1 MSQGKVQVTTVPG
14 GLKALA
20 SRDSQPNVMVVYVDK
35 LVNENL
41 DVHNNIIAEDNSI
54 KILHNDRINREQS
67 NSSHHS
73 QEITKRS
80 EDQIVQE
87 SLLNLSPTDESSS
100 NSDDDEESSENEERL
115 PNVVGE
121 QLQLHLKE
129 NSSNFDRDGKVKRS
143 VEEEYGNG
151 DLISQT
157 ININEVGPDVTTPRE
172 HGFSVSSVSS
182 LDSNMRNEINYE
194 ESNEEEEV
202 EDVFDDQLKKIKT
215 NVMFDTSMTS
225 KALVPG
231 KDNIVNKNRLQKSK
245 SKRPNNKQKQ
255 SQKNNSK
262 SKHGDKSYRRKR
274 KTKGKNK
281 KRSKRNQRPAV
292 LTPEEFN
299 DLYGLGDKIGSGAY
313 GIVYRGLDKTNGA
326 FLAVKEIYCG
336 QDVVGGMTDV
346 VTEVQI
352 LQRLRHPNI
361 VRYVGAAV
369 LWDRL
374 YIFTEWVSGGSLTQ
388 ILAQFGQ
395 LPVGLVAQHTLQ
407 ILKGLAYLHNQG
419 IVHRDIKGQN
429 ILVSKDGR
437 IKLADFGAARLLK
450 NITKGPA
457 LFGTPAFLAPEVITN
472 ERCDIKADIWSLG
485 CTIIQMLSGET
496 PWAVRGFKSVYELL
510 HHVSTSNDSPPLDH
524 VPERETT
531 EDMIDFLNQCFRRN
545 PDERPNTKSLFSH
558 PFVCTKQESN
568 RKVSDSNNQT
578 KRKKKALKTQDSFD
592 DSFNRSGALKIATAF
607 FRKAKGGNPTTPL
620 QSPEKVMEP
629 KANFMEGK
637 KKGWRLVPTSSE
649 IHFRDA
655 ADRRVAYEKRS
666 PTMKDKNKKK
676 VGVVRD
682 TNVTN
687 DGELVKSIAKRKRC
701 VIV

>member
-1 MSQGKVQVTTVPG
+1 MQDTAALRNKVQVTTVPG
-14 GLKALA
+14 GLQALA
-20 SRDSQPNVMVVYVDK
+20 SRESQPNIMVVYVDK
-35 LVNENL
+35 HTSEDENIL
-41 DVHNNIIAEDNSI
+41 STLGDDDTIENIVRGLNLEEPVLKLSSSDDTNDNTDEDN
-54 KILHNDRINREQS
+54 
-67 NSSHHS
+67 
-73 QEITKRS
+73 
-80 EDQIVQE
+80 
-87 SLLNLSPTDESSS
+87 
-100 NSDDDEESSENEERL
+100 ESSENEE
-115 PNVVGE
+115 NVLNLVDE
-121 QLQLHLKE
+121 QLRVNLQE
-129 NSSNFDRDGKVKRS
+129 NSSTFKRGTDVGVTQAKNYRTNLQNIKTNGIGKH
-143 VEEEYGNG
+143 EEKIIPE
-151 DLISQT
+151 
-157 ININEVGPDVTTPRE
+157 
-172 HGFSVSSVSS
+172 
-182 LDSNMRNEINYE
+182 
-194 ESNEEEEV
+194 
-202 EDVFDDQLKKIKT
+202 QLKDISPKQLSIEHHNENGSIKIKT
-215 NVMFDTSMTS
+215 KKFNS
-225 KALVPG
+225 
-231 KDNIVNKNRLQKSK
+231 
-245 SKRPNNKQKQ
+245 KQKQ
-255 SQKNNSK
+255 GKKSNIKNVNSEK
-262 SKHGDKSYRRKR
+262 RVRRKR
-274 KTKGKNK
+274 KVKGKS
-281 KRSKRNQRPAV
+281 KRRPKRNQRPAV

-313 GIVYRGLDKTNGA
+313 GVVYRGLDKTNGA

-346 VTEVQI
+346 VSEVQI

-361 VRYVGAAV
+361 VRYVGAAI

-496 PWAVRGFKSVYELL
+496 PWAVRGFTSVYELL
-510 HHVSTSNDSPPLDH
+510 HHVSTSNDCPSLDH
-524 VPERETT
+524 VPLRETT
-531 EDMIDFLNQCFRRN
+531 DDMVNFLNRCFCRD
-545 PDERPNTKSLFSH
+545 PDNRANTEELFSH
-558 PFVCTKQESN
+558 QFVCSKQESK
-568 RKVSDSNNQT
+568 RQLQAEQCVVESNGSSGIN
-578 KRKKKALKTQDSFD
+578 KKILKSQDSFD

-620 QSPEKVMEP
+620 QSPEKNI
-629 KANFMEGK
+629 KFKTKSTKGNK
-637 KKGWRLVPTSSE
+637 KSTKKGWRLVPTSSE

-666 PTMKDKNKKK
+666 PITKEKTRKKI
-676 VGVVRD
+676 GATRD
-682 TNVTN
+682 SNLIHSNESTGAFSGRRKLGTSTAS
-687 DGELVKSIAKRKRC
+687 KKRC
-701 VIV
+701 IIF